1 MRQAFPYIRA
11 GAVGGLGSGVLALLL
26 ELATRPAGEGGLTLG
41 LVLTSTILSTF
52 LLGGIAL
59 ALLLL
64 LLRALAQAIGRALG
78 WQREHLLS
86 ASLVALTSLPPLL
99 VLVQRLAV
107 GRRAAEVLGPLW
119 VQLGLAALG
128 ALLLSGLV
136 WLGLHLGRRLAER
149 RRPAAALALGGLLVG
164 LAVALFLADAYL
176 YRRLYGYLH
185 NLLLLAYLTAGL
197 LGTLALASVFRRPGG
212 PLRRWLLPLT
222 ALALILL
229 GGAWWSRSVLV
240 RDQRLR
246 FAAGEQSTVA
256 ANILSLFPL
265 DVGSEAP
272 LFLDSSPLGQASH
285 VRETHR
291 VEGAN
296 VVLVTVDALRADHL
310 GCYGYHRPTSP
321 NIDALAARAVRFDRA
336 YCQAPLTCYSVPSLL
351 TGDYLKSTLP
361 LMSKNPPTLARILA
375 ARGYT
380 TAAFYNASI
389 FFCDDRRATSYGD
402 QKFGF
407 GYAETELRPAPALT
421 DQVLRYLQSFRASGK
436 RRLFLWVHYFDV
448 HEPYHR
454 IPEHDFGDRAMDR
467 YDSEIAHV
475 DQSVG
480 RLVASLHQL
489 EGPTIFILSAD
500 HGEEFK
506 EHGGNYHGSSLYE
519 EQVRVPLIFAVPGVK
534 PLVVRTPAQLVD
546 VAPTVLSL
554 LGARQPR
561 SIRGQSLVPELLGKG
576 SPDRIAFS
584 EVHTKK
590 MLRFRNWKLIYD
602 FRRST
607 FQLYDLLTD
616 PRERTN
622 LIGQRPR
629 EAAHLKS
636 LLNSWFDRLRALG
649 GKREEDRPEGID
661 LGRIGDRRA
670 VPLLCQLLEDPD
682 AQSRWRLEAAQ
693 LLGQLQDPAAAST
706 LWAAAGDDDE
716 RVAAEAAI
724 ALGEI
729 KDPSARVVLP
739 DVVRTT
745 DADLRMRA
753 GIALGRVD
761 SPRATPAL
769 IEALYSDNWE
779 IENRAAHYLG
789 FVADQ
794 RAIDPLLRMARWLH
808 LRSRVALSLGRI
820 GRRVKDRRILPFLL
834 ELVKHDH
841 SAEVRQKALGG
852 LGFLGD
858 RRAVRPLAAILADDP
873 DLTWTPETLS
883 RLNGVGWYWVPGI
896 DFSTHR
902 RGLKEGWGRCVKGS
916 SSSTDDYQGQTW
928 CAMNS
933 PRAAVQLQLRRP
945 PFDAQLLIRYRGTGP
960 VQEGAKL
967 TVKVNG
973 TRLPPQP
980 LSGSWQAVR
989 IPTVAKLWRAGTNTL
1004 RFSLMQPKRSATSR
1018 PAALAAVDY
1027 VMLAARRSSRL

>member
-1 MRQAFPYIRA
+1 MFPYIRA
-11 GAVGGLGSGVLALLL
+11 GAGGGLGSGALALLL
-26 ELATRPAGEGGLTLG
+26 ELATRPAGEGGLTLC

-52 LLGGIAL
+52 LLGGIVL
-59 ALLLL
+59 ALLVW
-64 LLRALAQAIGRALG
+64 LLRALARAIGRVLG
-78 WQREHLLS
+78 WQREQALS
-86 ASLVALTSLPPLL
+86 ASLAGLASLPLL
-99 VLVQRLAV
+99 FLLVQRLAA

-128 ALLLSGLV
+128 ALLLAGIV
-136 WLGLHLGRRLAER
+136 WLGLRLGLHLAER
-149 RRPAAALALGGLLVG
+149 RRPTAALAWGGLLVG
-164 LAVALFLADAYL
+164 LSVALFLADAYL

-185 NLLLLAYLTAGL
+185 NLLLFAYLTGGL
-197 LGTLALASVFRRPGG
+197 LGTLALASAFRRPGA
-212 PLRRWLLPLT
+212 PRRHWLVPVAA
-222 ALALILL
+222 ALALVLF
-229 GGAWWSRSVLV
+229 GGAWWSRGVLV

-265 DVGSEAP
+265 DVGGEAP
-272 LFLDSSPLGQASH
+272 LFLESSPLGEASRT
-285 VRETHR
+285 RETHR

-321 NIDALAARAVRFDRA
+321 NIDALAARSVRFDRA

-361 LMSKNPPTLARILA
+361 LMSKTPPTLARILA

-421 DQVLRYLQSFRASGK
+421 DQVLRYLQGHRASGK
-436 RRLFLWVHYFDV
+436 RKLFLWVHYFDV

-454 IPEHDFGDRAMDR
+454 ILEHDFGDRAMDR
-467 YDSEIAHV
+467 YDSEIALV

-506 EHGGNYHGSSLYE
+506 DHGGNYHGSSLYE

-546 VAPTVLSL
+546 VVPTVLSL

-561 SIRGQSLVPELLGKG
+561 SVRGEPLVPELLGKG
-576 SPDRIAFS
+576 SPDRVAFS

-649 GKREEDRPEGID
+649 GKGEEDRPEGID

-670 VPLLCQLLEDPD
+670 VPLLCRLLEDPG

-693 LLGQLQDPAAAST
+693 LLGQLQDPAAAAT

-729 KDPSARVVLP
+729 KDASARVVLP
-739 DVVRTT
+739 EVVRTT
-745 DADLRMRA
+745 DSDLRMRA

-789 FVADQ
+789 FVGDQ

-820 GRRVKDRRILPFLL
+820 GQRVKDRRILPFLL
-834 ELVKHDH
+834 KLVKQDH

-858 RRAVRPLAAILADDP
+858 RRAVRPLAAILANDP

-902 RGLKEGWGRCVKGS
+902 RGLKEGWGRCVKGTS
-916 SSSTDDYQGQTW
+916 TSTDDYQGQTW

-933 PRAAVQLQLRRP
+933 PRATVQLQLRRP
-945 PFDAQLLIRYRGTGP
+945 PFDAQLLIRYRGTGS

-980 LSGSWQAVR
+980 LSGSWRAVR
-989 IPTVAKLWRAGTNTL
+989 IPTAAKLWKTGTNTL
-1004 RFSLMQPKRSATSR
+1004 RLSLTRPKRTTASR
-1018 PAALAAVDY
+1018 PATLAAVDY